1 MALALHR
8 NRTARAPWRNRP
20 LPTTPSQRLPPAV
33 RHPPPRN
40 AFHPP
45 SGTAPHRS
53 RASAVLLAPAHHPRH
68 ARSQRLRKDAKTVAA
83 LMRRLTGK
91 PGTRWGPS
99 LIGFGEVRLR
109 YASGRELDWFLVGFA
124 PRKPAMVLYLG
135 LGDALSAAAL
145 RKLGPHKRGMGCLYL
160 KSLEGIDLK
169 VLEGLVRSA
178 IEKVRA
184 RGVTG

>member
-1 MALALHR
+1 MAELKTKA
-8 NRTARAPWRNRP
+8 RTA
-20 LPTTPSQRLPPAV
+20 S
-33 RHPPPRN
+33 
-40 AFHPP
+40 
-45 SGTAPHRS
+45 
-53 RASAVLLAPAHHPRH
+53 ASAYLAALPDP
-68 ARSQRLRKDAKTVAA
+68 RLRKDAKTVAA

-135 LGDALSAAAL
+135 LGDVLTAAAL
-145 RKLGPHKRGMGCLYL
+145 KKLGPHKRGPSAASGCLYL
-160 KSLEGIDLK
+160 RSLEGIDLK